1 METITVCVTGHRPNK
16 LYGYGNDPRY
26 QELSRIFQEYL
37 LEYHV
42 TDTWTGMAL
51 GVDQIFAKSVL
62 ELKRQGVAIR
72 LHCAIPCQHQDRY
85 WPPESKKRYQTI
97 LEHADEVKMV
107 SNQSYTPWC
116 MNVRNHYMVDH
127 SDRVLAVWDGS
138 SGGTKNCIDYAKE
151 KMVPVDFIL
160 PKPYPTRKEEN

>member
-1 METITVCVTGHRPNK
+1 MLENNIKVYNSLTNKMEDFKPIKKDEISMYVCGPTVYNHMHIGNARPVVFFDTVRRFFE
-16 LYGYGNDPRY
+16 YIGY
-26 QELSRIFQEYL
+26 Q
-37 LEYHV
+37 
-42 TDTWTGMAL
+42 
-51 GVDQIFAKSVL
+51 
-62 ELKRQGVAIR
+62 
-72 LHCAIPCQHQDRY
+72 
-85 WPPESKKRYQTI
+85 
-97 LEHADEVKMV
+97 VKMV